1 MNITE
6 GGLACYIAAIR
17 EAFEEAGILLA
28 LNKGDH
34 SPLSLVDP
42 KNKDRFNAH
51 RNKVTSASHEFLNV
65 INDEKLIL
73 DAGQMHYIARWIT
86 PLGPPRRFDARFFIS
101 RMPDNQEPRHDDS
114 ELVHCGWFSPKEI
127 LEKFDAEEM
136 VLMSPTLRMIRSL
149 AQFDCADDVIESASS
164 NLPDE
169 RARVN
174 QENNIV
180 LPGDKGYDTGD
191 ETIETGWIRL
201 RPLGP

>member
-1 MNITE
+1 
-6 GGLACYIAAIR
+6 
-17 EAFEEAGILLA
+17 
-28 LNKGDH
+28 
-34 SPLSLVDP
+34 
-42 KNKDRFNAH
+42 
-51 RNKVTSASHEFLNV
+51 
-65 INDEKLIL
+65 
-73 DAGQMHYIARWIT
+73 
-86 PLGPPRRFDARFFIS
+86 
-101 RMPDNQEPRHDDS
+101 
-114 ELVHCGWFSPKEI
+114 
-127 LEKFDAEEM
+127 KFDAEEM